1 MQTAARG
8 KATHNSTSTW
18 INALE
23 TFRKDI
29 GLPGKIDDVNS
40 KEELERQLVLFFV
53 SCKQQN
59 GAEYSVQSIK
69 SARFAIARHI
79 NTYSK
84 IRPQEI
90 TNKNIYSELYN
101 AITGKIKL
109 LTDQGLGE
117 IHGADA
123 FTQDE
128 IRKIINHPTMQPDSP
143 KGLIRRIFWHNAFE
157 LALRGGEHYNLKI
170 QQFKKR
176 KDGGIDVTFY
186 RSKCNQ
192 RSLIYTANWKN
203 TLTIHVIKRFRND
216 SMRDMKE
223 IIINEVYLMGMV
235 NRHPNIIKI
244 YGVTKFKDEPNYS
257 LVLEYA
263 DSGTLG
269 KYLKNNITTFKW
281 QDQMKFAN
289 EMASAILCLHD
300 NEIIHGD
307 LHPSNVL
314 IHQRT
319 IKIADFGCSR
329 LHGSVINKKEKPYG
343 VMRYMDPKIL
353 KDHSYDL
360 TKKSDIY
367 SLAVL
372 LWQLTSCKLPFESET
387 DDDVLKI
394 CIINGKR
401 EIPIKETNDEYVE
414 LYQKC
419 WEFEPKDR
427 PDISEIVSTLKSI
440 NSEKNKTIKSEENEI
455 TKELENDNLSCQI
468 RNY

>member
-1 MQTAARG
+1 
-8 KATHNSTSTW
+8 
-18 INALE
+18 
-23 TFRKDI
+23 
-29 GLPGKIDDVNS
+29 
-40 KEELERQLVLFFV
+40 
-53 SCKQQN
+53 
-59 GAEYSVQSIK
+59 
-69 SARFAIARHI
+69 
-79 NTYSK
+79 
-84 IRPQEI
+84 
-90 TNKNIYSELYN
+90 
-101 AITGKIKL
+101 
-109 LTDQGLGE
+109 
-117 IHGADA
+117 
-123 FTQDE
+123 
-128 IRKIINHPTMQPDSP
+128 
-143 KGLIRRIFWHNAFE
+143 
-157 LALRGGEHYNLKI
+157 
-170 QQFKKR
+170 
-176 KDGGIDVTFY
+176 
-186 RSKCNQ
+186 
-192 RSLIYTANWKN
+192 
-203 TLTIHVIKRFRND
+203 
-216 SMRDMKE
+216 MRDMKE

-314 IHQRT
+314 IHQ
-319 IKIADFGCSR
+319 
-329 LHGSVINKKEKPYG
+329 
-343 VMRYMDPKIL
+343 
-353 KDHSYDL
+353 
-360 TKKSDIY
+360 
-367 SLAVL
+367 
-372 LWQLTSCKLPFESET
+372 Q
-387 DDDVLKI
+387 
-394 CIINGKR
+394 
-401 EIPIKETNDEYVE
+401 TNDEYVE

>member
-1 MQTAARG
+1 MLY
-8 KATHNSTSTW
+8 
-18 INALE
+18 LE
-23 TFRKDI
+23 DGDTKNT
-29 GLPGKIDDVNS
+29 LKILLDD
-40 KEELERQLVLFFV
+40 
-53 SCKQQN
+53 
-59 GAEYSVQSIK
+59 
-69 SARFAIARHI
+69 
-79 NTYSK
+79 K
-84 IRPQEI
+84 ISQ
-90 TNKNIYSELYN
+90 
-101 AITGKIKL
+101 
-109 LTDQGLGE
+109 
-117 IHGADA
+117 
-123 FTQDE
+123 
-128 IRKIINHPTMQPDSP
+128 IINYYDP
-143 KGLIRRIFWHNAFE
+143 RE
-157 LALRGGEHYNLKI
+157 LDILPVTIGSGGSAT
-170 QQFKKR
+170 
-176 KDGGIDVTFY
+176 V
-186 RSKCNQ
+186 
-192 RSLIYTANWKN
+192 YTANWKN

-343 VMRYMDPKIL
+343 VMR
-353 KDHSYDL
+353 
-360 TKKSDIY
+360 
-367 SLAVL
+367 LAVL

>member
-1 MQTAARG
+1 LY
-8 KATHNSTSTW
+8 
-18 INALE
+18 LE
-23 TFRKDI
+23 DGDTKNT
-29 GLPGKIDDVNS
+29 LKILLDD
-40 KEELERQLVLFFV
+40 
-53 SCKQQN
+53 
-59 GAEYSVQSIK
+59 
-69 SARFAIARHI
+69 
-79 NTYSK
+79 K
-84 IRPQEI
+84 ISQ
-90 TNKNIYSELYN
+90 
-101 AITGKIKL
+101 
-109 LTDQGLGE
+109 
-117 IHGADA
+117 
-123 FTQDE
+123 
-128 IRKIINHPTMQPDSP
+128 IINYYDP
-143 KGLIRRIFWHNAFE
+143 RE
-157 LALRGGEHYNLKI
+157 LDILPVTIGSGGSAT
-170 QQFKKR
+170 
-176 KDGGIDVTFY
+176 V
-186 RSKCNQ
+186 
-192 RSLIYTANWKN
+192 YTANWKN

-223 IIINEVYLMGMV
+223 IIINEVYLMGM
-235 NRHPNIIKI
+235 NIVAISFTPQMEQIVLKELETCYQQI
-244 YGVTKFKDEPNYS
+244 LKSIVYLLDEPNYS

-455 TKELENDNLSCQI
+455 TKELENDNLSIDIWINVNKVMQESIEEITPIFLQTSDFPNTC
-468 RNY
+468 

>member
-1 MQTAARG
+1 
-8 KATHNSTSTW
+8 
-18 INALE
+18 
-23 TFRKDI
+23 
-29 GLPGKIDDVNS
+29 
-40 KEELERQLVLFFV
+40 
-53 SCKQQN
+53 
-59 GAEYSVQSIK
+59 
-69 SARFAIARHI
+69 
-79 NTYSK
+79 
-84 IRPQEI
+84 
-90 TNKNIYSELYN
+90 
-101 AITGKIKL
+101 
-109 LTDQGLGE
+109 
-117 IHGADA
+117 
-123 FTQDE
+123 
-128 IRKIINHPTMQPDSP
+128 
-143 KGLIRRIFWHNAFE
+143 
-157 LALRGGEHYNLKI
+157 
-170 QQFKKR
+170 
-176 KDGGIDVTFY
+176 
-186 RSKCNQ
+186 
-192 RSLIYTANWKN
+192 
-203 TLTIHVIKRFRND
+203 
-216 SMRDMKE
+216 MRDMKE

-353 KDHSYDL
+353 NDHSYDL

-427 PDISEIVSTLKSI
+427 PDISEIVSILKSI